1 MSSLVQ
7 LVLRHWV
14 FVTDVQLLVQTL
26 LSKYPPIF
34 DGLDALD
41 SVRLAVLLYVGV
53 DARIMS
59 HEVRLREAVR
69 HCAELERRRQSSRV
83 FQLSTRIKSK
93 LKLATLVSS
102 STRNLAIANRS
113 RVSCAHNQSTASIQ

>member
-1 MSSLVQ
+1 M
-7 LVLRHWV
+7 

-53 DARIMS
+53 DARIMR

-113 RVSCAHNQSTASIQ
+113 RVSCAHNQSTPSIQ